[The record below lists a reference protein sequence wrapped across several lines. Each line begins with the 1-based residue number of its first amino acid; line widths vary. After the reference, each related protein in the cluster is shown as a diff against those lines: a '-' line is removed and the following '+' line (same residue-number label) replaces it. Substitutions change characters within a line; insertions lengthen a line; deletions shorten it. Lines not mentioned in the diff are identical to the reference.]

1 MIVKFDGL
9 APQYCKVIKG
19 IIAAKIGQKSF
30 GTFVKQAPDYDEGPP
45 LATSALLPF
54 LRWKFE
60 PYLIVG
66 CQTFHFPLTR
76 RPVGRGGVMV
86 MDVCWM
92 CLHLPPPM
100 GCQGQPN

>member
-19 IIAAKIGQKSF
+19 IIAANIDQKTF
-30 GTFVKQAPDYDEGPP
+30 GTFVKQAPDYDEGLP

-54 LRWKFE
+54 LRWKFK

-66 CQTFHFPLTR
+66 CQTFHSPR
-76 RPVGRGGVMV
+76 GR
-86 MDVCWM
+86 
-92 CLHLPPPM
+92 
-100 GCQGQPN
+100 QGQ